1 MDKKI
6 LVVDDSPS
14 NLAAIENSLDDE
26 YEVIAL
32 TSGLNALKY
41 LDNHDADLLLLD
53 IEMPIMNGL
62 QTLQKIRDK
71 AHLRDLKVIFLT
83 ARKDE
88 QTVVQGFKLGISDY
102 ITKPI
107 DKMVVKERVRNVL
120 NNIK

>member
-41 LDNHDADLLLLD
+41 LDDHDADLLLLD

-120 NNIK
+120 NKK